1 MALKMKQIASMIGAA
16 IVVGIVAVHKDTLRS
31 WFTEPKPKPKVEK
44 KD

>member
-1 MALKMKQIASMIGAA
+1 MALKLKQIASMIGAA

-31 WFTEPKPKPKVEK
+31 WFAEPKPKKIEK